1 MIDRNEIE
9 KFIESFGLKKEEDH
23 DLLLGIYNNK
33 WTILIYDKGNR
44 KVCVWETNDI
54 GDTGFGDY
62 IKDIEIIKKK
72 LGDCFKLFKENEIK
86 KKIEI
91 MKGDF
96 E

>member
-9 KFIESFGLKKEEDH
+9 EVIESFGLKYTEDH
-23 DLLLGIYNNK
+23 DLLMVIYQK

-44 KVCVWETNDI
+44 KACVWTTNDT
-54 GDTGFGDY
+54 GDIGFGDY
-62 IKDIEIIKKK
+62 IHDKEIVKAE
-72 LGDCFKLFKENEIK
+72 LGKVFKLFKEDEIK

>member
-9 KFIESFGLKKEEDH
+9 EVIESFGLKYIEDH
-23 DLLLGIYNNK
+23 DLLMVIYQK

-44 KVCVWETNDI
+44 KACVQTTNDT
-54 GDTGFGDY
+54 GDVGFGNY
-62 IKDIEIIKKK
+62 IHDKETVKAK
-72 LGDCFKLFKENEIK
+72 LGDFFKLLKENEIA